1 MLTSVPKS
9 RKCWD
14 LEFRDSPILT
24 LFLFR
29 NNVFARFILT
39 IVADDILRPY
49 TSANTTPAVLMAR
62 TTNIFVYVGGLFNV
76 STAIRFILQLFFT
89 AIVLS
94 FAS

>member
-24 LFLFR
+24 LFLFQ

-39 IVADDILRPY
+39 IVADDTLPPCMR
-49 TSANTTPAVLMAR
+49 ADTTQHASGTHAE
-62 TTNIFVYVGGLFNV
+62 NNKHCWWLF
-76 STAIRFILQLFFT
+76 
-89 AIVLS
+89 
-94 FAS
+94 